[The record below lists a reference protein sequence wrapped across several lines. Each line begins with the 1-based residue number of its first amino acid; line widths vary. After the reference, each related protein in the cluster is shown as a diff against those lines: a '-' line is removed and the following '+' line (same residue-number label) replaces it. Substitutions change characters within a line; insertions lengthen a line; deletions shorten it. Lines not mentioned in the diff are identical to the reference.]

1 VVILLAATLFAGSAL
16 LFLVQPIFAKMVLP
30 FVGGAPAMWNTC
42 VMGFQIA
49 LLAGYGYAH
58 LSTTRLA
65 LARQVV
71 LHVFLLTIA
80 ALALPIGLRMASPPP
95 PDSSPIPWL
104 IAGLAVSVALP
115 FFVISATAPML
126 QRWFSVTRHRSASD
140 PFFLYSASNAGSI
153 VGLLSYPLLLE
164 PALRLDEQSLL
175 WTGGYG
181 VLAILATV
189 CGLLCWRDVDPAMSS
204 TPNGA
209 DSNGM
214 QVSSVGGRERGT
226 WMFLAAV
233 PSSLMLGVTT
243 YVSTDIATV
252 PLLWIIP
259 LVLYLL
265 SFIVA
270 FSVKSQGSRG
280 HTPTRGDLAPSRSA
294 TAAGASE
301 RLVTPVSRALPLLV
315 LPMLLMLFTKTTL
328 SAGLIIPFHLVTFFA
343 AALVCHLRLFA
354 SRPSAAHLTEFYL
367 WIAVGGMLGGI
378 FNSLV
383 APALFT
389 EIAEYPLA
397 LVAACAL
404 MPDRAPRDAAVPWR
418 GGLVRI
424 ALVAALTAIIV
435 IVELRIGLS
444 PSTTLLLLSVPAVLT
459 LSTVRYARYF
469 GAAAGVIAAA
479 GILHTASYGSVI
491 HSERTF
497 FGIHHVV
504 SDMGGRYHALYH
516 GTTLHGR
523 QSLDPQRALDPL
535 AYYHRTGPI
544 GEVIGVFTA
553 RVPKAHVGVVGLG
566 TGALAAYAERGQEW
580 TFFEIDPAVARIAA
594 DPRYFTYL
602 QRAAVPPR
610 IVLGDARLS
619 LSRVAPHTFDL
630 LILDAFSSD
639 AVPVHL
645 LTREALEIYRRT
657 LTDDGLLAFHISN
670 RHLDLE
676 PVLGTLAETERFSAL
691 VRTDP
696 VTPESAADGKAA
708 SVWLVMSQSAAALLP
723 LSRDR
728 RWTAPHQGIRS
739 SLWTDDYSNIWSVF
753 KGG

>member
-1 VVILLAATLFAGSAL
+1 VVILLAATLFVGSAL
-16 LFLVQPIFAKMVLP
+16 LFLVQPLFARMVLP
-30 FVGGAPAMWNTC
+30 FVGGAPALWSTC

-58 LSTTRLA
+58 LSTKRLT
-65 LARQVV
+65 LGRQVV
-71 LHVFLLTIA
+71 LHGFVLAIA
-80 ALALPIGLRMASPPP
+80 ALTLPIGLRMASPPP

-115 FFVISATAPML
+115 FFVIAATAPML
-126 QRWFSVTRHRSASD
+126 QRWFSITRHRSASD

-153 VGLLSYPLLLE
+153 VGLLSYPLLIE
-164 PALRLDEQSLL
+164 PSLRLNEQSAL
-175 WTGGYG
+175 WTTGYG
-181 VLAILATV
+181 VLAALVTI
-189 CGLLCWRDVDPAMSS
+189 CGALCWRDVDPAVAS
-204 TPNGA
+204 TQNG
-209 DSNGM
+209 DRSNGPP
-214 QVSSVGGRERGT
+214 VSAPSGRDRAT
-226 WMFLAAV
+226 WMLLAAV

-243 YVSTDIATV
+243 YLSTDIATV

-265 SFIVA
+265 SFIAA
-270 FSVKSQGSRG
+270 FSVRSQRLMVPLSRVM
-280 HTPTRGDLAPSRSA
+280 P
-294 TAAGASE
+294 
-301 RLVTPVSRALPLLV
+301 LVV
-315 LPMLLMLFTKTTL
+315 LPMLLMLFTKVTL
-328 SAGLIIPFHLVTFFA
+328 PAQLGIPFHLATFLI
-343 AALVCHLRLFA
+343 AALICHLRLFA

-367 WIAVGGMLGGI
+367 WISVGGMVGGI

-404 MPDRAPRDAAVPWR
+404 MPDRAPRDAAAPWR
-418 GGLVRI
+418 GGVVRI
-424 ALVAALTAIIV
+424 VVVAGFTAMIAIADS
-435 IVELRIGLS
+435 RIGLS
-444 PSTTLLLLSVPAVLT
+444 PSTTLLLLNVPALIT
-459 LSTVRYARYF
+459 LGTVRHARYF
-469 GAAAGVIAAA
+469 GAAAGVIATI
-479 GILHTASYGSVI
+479 GILHTTSYGSVI

-497 FGIHHVV
+497 FGVHHVV
-504 SDMGGRYHALYH
+504 SDMGGKYHALYH

-523 QSLDPQRALDPL
+523 QSLDPRRALDPL
-535 AYYHRTGPI
+535 AYYHRSGPI
-544 GEVIGVFTA
+544 GDVLAMFTNRA
-553 RVPKAHVGVVGLG
+553 ANGHVGVVGLG
-566 TGALAAYAERGQEW
+566 TGALAAYAQRGQQW

-594 DPRYFTYL
+594 DPKYFTYL
-602 QRAAVPPR
+602 QSAAVPPH
-610 IVLGDARLS
+610 IVLGDARVS

-645 LTREALEIYRRT
+645 LTREALAIYGNA
-657 LTDDGLLAFHISN
+657 LTDTGLLAFHISN

-676 PVLGTLAETERFSAL
+676 PVLSTLAEADRFYAL
-691 VRTDP
+691 VRADQATTD
-696 VTPESAADGKAA
+696 AAAEGKAS
-708 SVWLVMSQSAAALLP
+708 SVWLVMSRSAEALLP

-728 RWTAPHQGIRS
+728 RWVAPHQGTRS